1 MASVA
6 NVEGKV
12 VAISGAA
19 RGMGRAHVRGFL
31 AEGAKVV
38 AMDQSWDPTGFSGD
52 DDDSFL
58 RELQARPDDVVVATV
73 DISNEEHIRSAYA
86 AAIDKFGTV
95 DALLNN
101 AGMRQRDLF
110 PPDGRTTA
118 LETSQSDWHKM
129 FDVTVFGTLNMTRY
143 FMQPMLEKRSGS
155 IMSVIS
161 SGAIH
166 HSRGGAYMALRPNS
180 REMPYQSAKAAL
192 LTMMF
197 YIAEEVKDR
206 NVAVNILIPGHT
218 RTTGFDEQNAARLA
232 RGTGDPARAPAAL
245 RADHINPLAIF
256 LAGHD
261 ASSGLTG
268 KCFDTETW
276 NIEHGLGTPADWVD
290 EGAAAGIQAALAKAG
305 G

>member
-1 MASVA
+1 MSDL
-6 NVEGKV
+6 EGKV
-12 VAISGAA
+12 VAITGAA

-52 DDDSFL
+52 DDTSFL
-58 RELQARPDDVVVATV
+58 KELQARSDDVVIATV
-73 DISNEEHIRSAYA
+73 DISVEDQVRTAYA
-86 AAIDKFGTV
+86 QAMDQFGTV
-95 DALLNN
+95 DVLLNN

-110 PPDGRTTA
+110 PPDGRTTTLQTGNA
-118 LETSQSDWHKM
+118 DWHRM
-129 FDVTVFGTLNMTRY
+129 FDVTVFGTLTMTRY
-143 FMQPMLEKRSGS
+143 FIQPMLEKKRGS

-161 SGAIH
+161 SGATH
-166 HSRGGAYMALRPNS
+166 HSTGGAYMALRPNS

-197 YIAEEVKDR
+197 YLADEVKDD

-218 RTTGFDEQNAARLA
+218 RTTGFDEQNAARLQKGSGEP
-232 RGTGDPARAPAAL
+232 RRAPAAL
-245 RADHINPLAIF
+245 RADHINPLAKF
-256 LAGHD
+256 LAAHD

-268 KCFDTETW
+268 KCFDTIIW
-276 NIEHGLGTPADWVD
+276 NIEHGLGTAADWVD
-290 EGAAAGIQAALAKAG
+290 TEAEAGIQAALAKAG